1 MADIILVED
10 NASIARAYAKG
21 LEVGGHRVRIAA
33 SEQTLRQLLEAQV
46 PDLVILDISLPGI
59 DGLEILR
66 ELREEPNTAQTK
78 VAILSNYSDRN
89 LVHRA
94 LRLDAIDYLEKTA
107 VTPSLLVDQ
116 VERWLARQPG

>member
-1 MADIILVED
+1 LADIILVED

-21 LEVGGHRVRIAA
+21 LEIGGHRVRIAA
-33 SEQTLRQLLEAQV
+33 SEQSLRQLLEAQV
-46 PDLVILDISLPGI
+46 PDLVILDIG
-59 DGLEILR
+59 
-66 ELREEPNTAQTK
+66 
-78 VAILSNYSDRN
+78 NYSDRN